1 MTSIRK
7 LQLFGFLALTAVA
20 LPAQAEFEQTIDST
34 RIHLSDISDGYDDG
48 DFASLDLGPAP
59 PPGNSRL
66 LSRGEVEDQLHAAGS
81 DAKSLRMPAML
92 RVKSAAKRW
101 SPAELGAMVAPKLET
116 ALPFGVKLK
125 SSKLTRSIVTSP
137 SVKFGEAH
145 FPKVPKHE
153 GETTLTA
160 TVDIQQDDVTVMR
173 LPVNVVVLVTEAAT
187 KPAVEKGARVTLV
200 IEHGP
205 ARVTAIA
212 TALTDT
218 ELGESGLFRVTA
230 TQRVLRA
237 RLLTPDTAKVAE

>member
-1 MTSIRK
+1 MNHTRK
-7 LQLFGFLALTAVA
+7 LSLFGFLSLVA
-20 LPAQAEFEQTIDST
+20 FTLPARAETEQTIDSA
-34 RIHLSDISDGYDDG
+34 RIHLADISDGYDDG

-66 LSRGEVEDQLHAAGS
+66 LSRGEVEDQLRAAGS
-81 DAKSLRMPAML
+81 DAKSLRMPPML
-92 RVKSAAKRW
+92 RVKSAAKHW
-101 SPAELGAMVAPKLET
+101 SPVELDGEVQPKLES

-145 FPKVPKHE
+145 FPKVPKKE

-160 TVDIQQDDVTVMR
+160 TVDIQREGVTVMR

-187 KPAVEKGARVTLV
+187 RPAAEKGARINVV
-200 IEHGP
+200 IEHGG

-212 TALTDT
+212 TAMGDTDI
-218 ELGESGLFRVTA
+218 GESGLFRVAA

-237 RLLTPDTAKVAE
+237 RLLSPDSAKVIE

>member
-1 MTSIRK
+1 MNSTRK
-7 LQLFGFLALTAVA
+7 LTLLGFLALSAVA
-20 LPAQAEFEQTIDST
+20 LPARAEVEQTIDSA

-48 DFASLDLGPAP
+48 EFASLDLGPAP

-81 DAKSLRMPAML
+81 DAKSLRMPAVL

-101 SPAELGAMVAPKLET
+101 SPEELGAAVLPKLEN

-125 SSKLTRSIVTSP
+125 SSKLSRSIVTSP
-137 SVKFGEAH
+137 SVKFGEAR
-145 FPKVPKHE
+145 FPRVPKRE

-160 TVDIQQDDVTVMR
+160 TVDIQQDGVTVMH

-187 KPAVEKGARVTLV
+187 KPAAEKGARINLV

-205 ARVTAIA
+205 ARVSAIA
-212 TALTDT
+212 TAMTDT
-218 ELGESGLFRVTA
+218 DLGESGLFRVAA

-237 RLLTPDTAKVAE
+237 RLLTPDTAKVVE

>member
-1 MTSIRK
+1 MNPARK
-7 LQLFGFLALTAVA
+7 LQLLGFFALAAAT
-20 LPAQAEFEQTIDST
+20 LPAQAETEQTIDST
-34 RIHLSDISDGYDDG
+34 RIHLCDISDGYDEG
-48 DFASLDLGPAP
+48 EFASLDLGPAP

-66 LSRGEVEDQLHAAGS
+66 LSRGEVEDQLRAAGS
-81 DAKSLRMPAML
+81 DAKSLRMPATL

-101 SPAELGAMVAPKLET
+101 SPDELGAAVTPKLET

-125 SSKLTRSIVTSP
+125 SAKLTRSIVTSP
-137 SVKFGEAH
+137 SVRFGEAH

-153 GETTLTA
+153 GEITLTA
-160 TVDIQQDDVTVMR
+160 TVEIQQEGATVMR

-187 KPAVEKGARVTLV
+187 KPAAEKGARVNVV

-212 TALTDT
+212 TAMTDT
-218 ELGESGLFRVTA
+218 DLGESGLFRVAA

-237 RLLTPDTAKVAE
+237 RLLTPDTAKVVE